1 MENALYKCLIIINN
15 LNNTQVVFERQLP
28 LVARL
33 KVLEG
38 DHSIQIED
46 QPDGKNWEN
55 ILQ

>member
-28 LVARL
+28 LVAQL

-46 QPDGKNWEN
+46 QPDRKNWEN
-55 ILQ
+55 FHQ

>member
-1 MENALYKCLIIINN
+1 MENALFKCLIIINN

-28 LVARL
+28 LVAQL

-55 ILQ
+55 FHQ